1 MVRKNFKT
9 LILGS
14 ILVGAVLTGCS
25 SQSGNAENS
34 SSKGISIG
42 ITQMAEHPAL
52 DSAREGFLKS
62 MEENGFK
69 EGENLK
75 IDYQNAQGDIST
87 AQIIAQNFS
96 TKRTDAILAI
106 GTPTAQAAFNSTKE
120 IPIGIT
126 AITDPV
132 EAGLVKSWD
141 KSETNVFGTSDMT
154 PVENQL
160 NLLKKLAPNAKTLGV
175 MFNTSEANSEAQVK
189 LLKDLCSKFGLEV
202 IDVGVTSVND
212 IPQALESLLKKIDVL
227 YTPADNIIAS
237 SMALISNKATEL
249 KVPIIGAEEAHV
261 ASGALATDGINYEN
275 LGRQTA
281 EMVLEVLKGK
291 TPSEIGVE
299 TLKETEIVINKTAAK
314 ALGIEIPKEL
324 LDSAKVID

>member
-1 MVRKNFKT
+1 MVRKNLRT

-25 SQSGNAENS
+25 SQSGNPENS
-34 SSKGISIG
+34 SSKSVSIG
-42 ITQMAEHPAL
+42 ITQIAEHPAL
-52 DSAREGFLKS
+52 DSARDGFLKS
-62 MEENGFK
+62 MAENGFK
-69 EGENLK
+69 DGENLK

-96 TKRTDAILAI
+96 TKGLDAILAI

-132 EAGLVKSWD
+132 EAGLVKSWAQ
-141 KSETNVFGTSDMT
+141 SETNVFGTSDMT
-154 PVENQL
+154 PVESQL
-160 NLLKKLAPNAKTLGV
+160 NLLKKLSPNAKTLGV

-189 LLKDLCSKFGLEV
+189 LLKNLCAKVGLEV

-227 YTPADNIIAS
+227 YTPADNVIAS
-237 SMALISNKATEL
+237 SMALISSKAIEL
-249 KVPIIGAEEAHV
+249 KIPIIGAEEAHV
-261 ASGALATDGINYEN
+261 TSGALATDGINYEN

-281 EMVLEVLKGK
+281 EMVVEVLKGK
-291 TPSEIGVE
+291 TPSELGVK
-299 TLKETEIVINKTAAK
+299 TLKETEIVINKTTAK
-314 ALGIEIPKEL
+314 ALGIEIPKEVL
-324 LDSAKVID
+324 NSAKVIE